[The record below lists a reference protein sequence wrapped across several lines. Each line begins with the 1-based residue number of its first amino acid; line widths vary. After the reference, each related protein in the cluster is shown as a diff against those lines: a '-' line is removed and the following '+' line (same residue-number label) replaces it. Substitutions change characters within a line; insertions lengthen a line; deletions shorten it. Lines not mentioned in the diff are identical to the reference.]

1 MARRLRSTLIQAPV
15 AFDVVRCPGLNK
27 EEIIMF
33 KKLFAVGVSALI
45 LSFGTTFSFGQDTV
59 ITKKEVVVNAD
70 GSYTVIEYPVG
81 REVAVSLLPSAGV
94 AGAKGTARVVRSAD
108 GTRIVFDVAGMP
120 LTAKSYYAYTVDP
133 SGVPTMLGPLT
144 VENGIAKGEFTT
156 TMSQFM
162 LVLSPLENVTAITP
176 TNVMFTSEVPTGYT
190 IVPRRVVGGPRQVV
204 AVAGTS
210 KMAYDVAMLN
220 VPTWTNVARKANLEF
235 GSDYSGLK
243 AEAEIRPE
251 KGVTKISLNMENMKR
266 APAGTRIVLWAV
278 NNEGKYSKL
287 GQVVNSGQRDDTTI
301 KTETALTDFGLFMT
315 VEAADVDLP
324 SGRVYSVFRVIP

>member
-1 MARRLRSTLIQAPV
+1 
-15 AFDVVRCPGLNK
+15 
-27 EEIIMF
+27 MF
-33 KKLFAVGVSALI
+33 KKLISTSVAALI
-45 LSFGTTFSFGQDTV
+45 LSIGATLAFAQDTV
-59 ITKKEVVVNAD
+59 ITKKEVVANAD

-81 REVAVSLLPSAGV
+81 REVAVTLLPATGV
-94 AGAKGTARVVRSAD
+94 AGAKGTARVVRSGD
-108 GTRIVFDVAGMP
+108 GTKIFFDVAGMP
-120 LTAKSYYAYTVDP
+120 ATTNSYYAYTVDP
-133 SGVPTMLGPLT
+133 SGVPTMLGPLS
-144 VENGIAKGEFTT
+144 VQNGIAKGEFTT
-156 TMSQFM
+156 SLSQFM
-162 LVLSPLENVTAITP
+162 LVLSPMENVTAITP
-176 TNVMFTSEVPTGYT
+176 TNVIFTSEVPSGYS
-190 IVPRRVVGGPRQVV
+190 IVPRRVVATSGGQVV

-210 KMAYDVAMLN
+210 KLAYDVGLLSI
-220 VPTWTNVARKANLEF
+220 PTWSGAARKANLEF

-278 NNEGKYSKL
+278 NSEGKYTKL

-324 SGRVYSVFRVIP
+324 SGKVYSTFRVIP